1 MAVLVERVDCE
12 GVTASLSVPRPGLL
26 MARAALIEG

>member
-1 MAVLVERVDCE
+1 MAVLVERVDGE
-12 GVTASLSVPRPGLL
+12 GVTALLSVPWLGLL